1 MQEVSAADRLGE
13 LLETHFCDAENPQEH
28 ESLLKKLADE
38 YLRDFDFEKRSRL
51 YSALADKN
59 RLNILQLL
67 MFREMCVCE
76 LAAALNITQPNLT
89 YHVKKLENT
98 GLIRHDKR
106 GKWVYYS
113 LADEKSSK
121 HFVRENLFNIPAVG
135 DECA

>member
-1 MQEVSAADRLGE
+1 MQEVTAAYRLSE

-28 ESLLKKLADE
+28 ESLLKELTDE
-38 YLRDFDFEKRSRL
+38 YLGSFDFERRSRL
-51 YSALADKN
+51 YSALGDKN

-67 MFREMCVCE
+67 TFREMCVCE
-76 LAAALNITQPNLT
+76 LTAALNMTQPNLT

-98 GLIRHDKR
+98 GLLRHDKR

-113 LADEKSSK
+113 LADEKGSK
-121 HFVRENLFNIPAVG
+121 HFMRENLSKIQAVG

>member
-1 MQEVSAADRLGE
+1 MQDVTATDRLSE
-13 LLETHFCDAENPQEH
+13 LLETHFCDAKNPQEH
-28 ESLLKKLADE
+28 ESLLKELADE
-38 YLRDFDFEKRSRL
+38 YLRGFDFERSSRL
-51 YSALADKN
+51 YSALGDKN

-67 MFREMCVCE
+67 TFREMCVCE

-89 YHVKKLENT
+89 YHVKKLENI

-113 LADEKSSK
+113 LADEKGLK
-121 HFVRENLFNIPAVG
+121 HIMQENPSNLPAVG